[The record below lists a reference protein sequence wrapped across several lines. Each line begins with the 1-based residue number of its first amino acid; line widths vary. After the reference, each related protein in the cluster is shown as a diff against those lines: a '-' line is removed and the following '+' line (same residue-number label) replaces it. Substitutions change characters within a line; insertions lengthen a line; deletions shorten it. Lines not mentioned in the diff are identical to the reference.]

1 MSSFI
6 TRMTVSFP
14 TDATELNPIKC
25 KNDKKHLKCSLYD
38 SFTRFQVKI
47 FTFKDRPKF
56 KWIFTKSFHCSEVPN
71 FHAYN
76 LNTCIVKFLI
86 KTVPHT
92 KIFMDHFYGGFMSIF
107 GALQSLVTTYVHCLE
122 RSSALNYSFHVPWQ
136 KIISHTG
143 LEQYESETLTTEFS
157 YLDELLI

>member
-1 MSSFI
+1 
-6 TRMTVSFP
+6 MTVSFP

-25 KNDKKHLKCSLYD
+25 KNDKKHHKCSLYD

-56 KWIFTKSFHCSEVPN
+56 KWIFTKSFHCSKVPN

-76 LNTCIVKFLI
+76 LNTCIVKILI

-92 KIFMDHFYGGFMSIF
+92 KIFMDHFYEYFWSFTVPGHHLRSLF
-107 GALQSLVTTYVHCLE
+107 G
-122 RSSALNYSFHVPWQ
+122 
-136 KIISHTG
+136 K
-143 LEQYESETLTTEFS
+143 EQRTKLLLSCSMAENNKS
-157 YLDELLI
+157 YRFGTV